1 MARCTRPGPHPATP
15 SATHSSFT
23 VCGVYVWKKPQDR
36 HFPSCC
42 LLAPPPAYRPPPPHP
57 KSAGSSRPTRW
68 LRCFKLPSHVSAVF
82 LCGPGCSQYA
92 GVLCLAYVVF
102 SGNLSQNVK
111 TRELYRCVGPHSCR
125 AATPGGTGP
134 SHRGGARSSSLPC
147 RGPPPPSSHLACA
160 VGFFLVETRLQEPP
174 SLSNVR
180 KQEAVRVGDMG
191 SPGPACPPCPRYWQQ
206 PSQGVPRAFRGTA
219 APVQTG
225 PALGKRMVSPA
236 LGGPFARAVG
246 GPVCLARKAT
256 VSVDMFV

>member
-42 LLAPPPAYRPPPPHP
+42 LLAPPPAYLPPL

-147 RGPPPPSSHLACA
+147 RGPPPTQFSSRLCGWLLPGGDTSPGAP
-160 VGFFLVETRLQEPP
+160 VSIKREETGGSQSGRHGLSWP
-174 SLSNVR
+174 SLPPVLTVLAAAIAGCAARLPRDCGPSADGPCTG
-180 KQEAVRVGDMG
+180 QEDGQSG
-191 SPGPACPPCPRYWQQ
+191 SGRTICSCSGRTCLPRSEGYGQ
-206 PSQGVPRAFRGTA
+206 
-219 APVQTG
+219 
-225 PALGKRMVSPA
+225 
-236 LGGPFARAVG
+236 
-246 GPVCLARKAT
+246 C
-256 VSVDMFV
+256 